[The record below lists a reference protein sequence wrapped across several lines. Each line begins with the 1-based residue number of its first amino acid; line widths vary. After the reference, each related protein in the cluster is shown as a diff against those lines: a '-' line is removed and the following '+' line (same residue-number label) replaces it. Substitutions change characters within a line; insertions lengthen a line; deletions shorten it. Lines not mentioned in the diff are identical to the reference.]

1 MKFLSYI
8 AAAFGVLVLSFFVQ
22 DPIKGE
28 QWADQSEKISNEITQ
43 KISKKLQKED
53 GLYLMG
59 TGGGIDDTI
68 REVYL
73 GFFLYHPMDLEETRK
88 FIVFLMNKIVE
99 EVNEHIE
106 WVPYFIEYPVSTKS
120 FHVDVFI
127 KNADRS
133 NVLLNEI
140 DFVSCVNNRIRYS
153 VAQELI
159 MGPAKTIRIETYQEA
174 VDILCSQGKAPS
186 GVPCKAPEASVK
198 RATDAE

>member
-99 EVNEHIE
+99 
-106 WVPYFIEYPVSTKS
+106 
-120 FHVDVFI
+120 
-127 KNADRS
+127 
-133 NVLLNEI
+133 
-140 DFVSCVNNRIRYS
+140 
-153 VAQELI
+153 
-159 MGPAKTIRIETYQEA
+159 
-174 VDILCSQGKAPS
+174 
-186 GVPCKAPEASVK
+186 
-198 RATDAE
+198 